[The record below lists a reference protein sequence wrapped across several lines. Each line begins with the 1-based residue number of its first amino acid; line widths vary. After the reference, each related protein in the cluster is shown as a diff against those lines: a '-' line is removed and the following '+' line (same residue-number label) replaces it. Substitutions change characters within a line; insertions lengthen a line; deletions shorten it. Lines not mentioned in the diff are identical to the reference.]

1 MIFVICIV
9 FYVAVLLKQ
18 YRSIS
23 KSPRRVHL
31 KVWNK
36 AWFNSIK
43 IIYFRRKNK
52 QRAIN
57 KTIFIQ
63 TVLTRKIGGDLLSL
77 GDFGLCSYVVE
88 QHLKLSLIKLI
99 ILSKFLS
106 VFLRNEGENTR
117 SVYPDC
123 LTCCMFYYER
133 ETNQLC
139 IFVWIKNDFYLRCF
153 IEININYSTVIL
165 KFPSFWMWI
174 FSCLN
179 TRNASFSS
187 EVKVF
192 VFEQLFL
199 MRFIIDL
206 TLLSISLWW
215 TFAVFPSSIYKHCI
229 RHYGHSTDQSSYN
242 RWIARETGTY
252 SEFFPPRDQNLC
264 LVILLCEC
272 NKFKFSPGGISHFVD
287 PSMEKYLKD
296 HILIAVI
303 SIEFETYINIS
314 FNFH

>member
-23 KSPRRVHL
+23 KNPRRVHL

-43 IIYFRRKNK
+43 IIYFRREDK

-88 QHLKLSLIKLI
+88 HHLKLSLIKLI

-117 SVYPDC
+117 SVYLDC

-139 IFVWIKNDFYLRCF
+139 IFVSIKNDFYLRCF

-187 EVKVF
+187 EV
-192 VFEQLFL
+192 
-199 MRFIIDL
+199 
-206 TLLSISLWW
+206 
-215 TFAVFPSSIYKHCI
+215 
-229 RHYGHSTDQSSYN
+229 
-242 RWIARETGTY
+242 
-252 SEFFPPRDQNLC
+252 
-264 LVILLCEC
+264 
-272 NKFKFSPGGISHFVD
+272 
-287 PSMEKYLKD
+287 
-296 HILIAVI
+296 
-303 SIEFETYINIS
+303 
-314 FNFH
+314 

>member
-23 KSPRRVHL
+23 KNPRRVHL

-43 IIYFRRKNK
+43 IIYLRREDK

-117 SVYPDC
+117 SVYLVLLWKRNESIMYFC
-123 LTCCMFYYER
+123 L
-133 ETNQLC
+133 
-139 IFVWIKNDFYLRCF
+139 
-153 IEININYSTVIL
+153 
-165 KFPSFWMWI
+165 
-174 FSCLN
+174 
-179 TRNASFSS
+179 
-187 EVKVF
+187 
-192 VFEQLFL
+192 
-199 MRFIIDL
+199 
-206 TLLSISLWW
+206 
-215 TFAVFPSSIYKHCI
+215 
-229 RHYGHSTDQSSYN
+229 
-242 RWIARETGTY
+242 
-252 SEFFPPRDQNLC
+252 DQNRF
-264 LVILLCEC
+264 LLA
-272 NKFKFSPGGISHFVD
+272 
-287 PSMEKYLKD
+287 M
-296 HILIAVI
+296 
-303 SIEFETYINIS
+303 
-314 FNFH
+314 FHWNQYQL